1 MTTRNEFYNNLYKAI
16 GSEVSGS
23 YMGTPF
29 LGKITSTRM
38 KYGNNVQVSV
48 QDVDYSLDGETYLID
63 GDTLLEGGNG
73 LYTNLHIYFS

>member
-29 LGKITSTRM
+29 LGNITSTRM
-38 KYGNNVQVSV
+38 KYGNEIQVSV
-48 QDVDYSLDGETYLID
+48 EDTITDETYLID

-73 LYTNLHIYFS
+73 LYTNLNIYFS

>member
-1 MTTRNEFYNNLYKAI
+1 MSTRNDFMNNLYKAI

-29 LGKITSTRM
+29 LGNITSTRM
-38 KYGNNVQVSV
+38 KYGNEIQVSV
-48 QDVDYSLDGETYLID
+48 EDTITDETYLID

-73 LYTNLHIYFS
+73 LYTNLNIYFS

>member
-1 MTTRNEFYNNLYKAI
+1 MSNRNEFFNTLYKAI

-29 LGKITSTRM
+29 LGNITSTRM
-38 KYGNNVQVSV
+38 KYGNEIQVSV
-48 QDVDYSLDGETYLID
+48 EDTITDETYLID

-73 LYTNLHIYFS
+73 LYTNLNIYFS

>member
-1 MTTRNEFYNNLYKAI
+1 MSNRNEFYNNLYKAT

-29 LGKITSTRM
+29 LGNITSTRM
-38 KYGNNVQVSV
+38 KYGNEIQVSV
-48 QDVDYSLDGETYLID
+48 EDTITDETYLID

-73 LYTNLHIYFS
+73 LYTNLNIYFS

>member
-1 MTTRNEFYNNLYKAI
+1 MSNRNEFYNNLYKAT

-38 KYGNNVQVSV
+38 KYGNEIQVSV
-48 QDVDYSLDGETYLID
+48 EDTITDETYLID

-73 LYTNLHIYFS
+73 LYTNLNIYFS

>member
-1 MTTRNEFYNNLYKAI
+1 MSNRNEFFNNLYKAI

-29 LGKITSTRM
+29 LGNITSTRM

-48 QDVDYSLDGETYLID
+48 QDDLNNETYLID
-63 GDTLLEGGNG
+63 GDTLLEGDNG
-73 LYTNLHIYFS
+73 LYTNLNIYFS

>member
-1 MTTRNEFYNNLYKAI
+1 MSNRNEFFNNLYKAI

-29 LGKITSTRM
+29 LGNITSTRM
-38 KYGNNVQVSV
+38 KYGNEIQVSV
-48 QDVDYSLDGETYLID
+48 EDTITDETYLID

-73 LYTNLHIYFS
+73 LYTNLHVYFS

>member
-1 MTTRNEFYNNLYKAI
+1 MSNRNEFYNNLYKAT

-29 LGKITSTRM
+29 LGNITSTRM
-38 KYGNNVQVSV
+38 KYGNEIQVSV
-48 QDVDYSLDGETYLID
+48 EDAITDETYLID

-73 LYTNLHIYFS
+73 LYTNLNIYFS

>member
-1 MTTRNEFYNNLYKAI
+1 MTTRNEFYNNLYKAT

-29 LGKITSTRM
+29 LGNITSTRM
-38 KYGNNVQVSV
+38 KYGNEIQVSV
-48 QDVDYSLDGETYLID
+48 EDTITDETYLID

-73 LYTNLHIYFS
+73 LYTNLNIYFS

>member
-1 MTTRNEFYNNLYKAI
+1 MFARNEFYNNLYKAI
-16 GSEVSGS
+16 GSEVSGT

-29 LGKITSTRM
+29 LGNITSTRM
-38 KYGNNVQVSV
+38 KYGNEVQVSV
-48 QDVDYSLDGETYLID
+48 EDTITDETYLID

>member
-1 MTTRNEFYNNLYKAI
+1 MSNRNEFYNNLYKAI

-29 LGKITSTRM
+29 LGNITSTRM
-38 KYGNNVQVSV
+38 KYGNEIQVSV
-48 QDVDYSLDGETYLID
+48 EDTITDETYLID

-73 LYTNLHIYFS
+73 LYTNLNIYFS

>member
-1 MTTRNEFYNNLYKAI
+1 MSNRNEFFNNLYKAI

-29 LGKITSTRM
+29 LGNITSTRM
-38 KYGNNVQVSV
+38 KYGNEIQVSV
-48 QDVDYSLDGETYLID
+48 EDTITDETYLID

-73 LYTNLHIYFS
+73 LYTNLNIYFS